1 MFVGRG
7 KTLEVLNEAIRRI
20 HSHGQGAFHE
30 RVFQALDSL
39 FEDSR
44 YALEIF
50 AKDGSYALETNLPF
64 HECRETD
71 IFQRTG
77 ELVKDQS
84 PMFAQLAA
92 GESSAMRLSDFISL
106 RELRRTDLF
115 HEIFNRIH
123 ISRQI
128 GIPIQSRHCLGGLT
142 INRKGRDYT
151 VEDVAVAQTLAP
163 QIATAFEVD
172 QMIRKLAPQVQAA
185 PEPDYS
191 KLRRVGLSRREC
203 EVMRWVAEG
212 KRDGEIAIILNISP
226 RTAQQ
231 HVHAIFKK
239 LGVETR
245 TAAVAHILKSGWL
258 DGSAPS
264 PPSAG

>member
-1 MFVGRG
+1 MFAARG
-7 KTLEVLNEAIRRI
+7 NTLETVHEAIRLI
-20 HSHGQGAFHE
+20 HSHGQGVFHE
-30 RVFQALDSL
+30 RVFQGLDKL

-50 AKDGSYALETNLPF
+50 GREEGYAVETNLPF
-64 HECRETD
+64 NECRQND
-71 IFQRTG
+71 IFQRT
-77 ELVKDQS
+77 EQLVKTQS
-84 PMFAQLAA
+84 PMFARLAA
-92 GESSAMRLSDFISL
+92 GESETMRLSDFISL
-106 RELRRTDLF
+106 RQLRQTDLY
-115 HEIFNRIH
+115 HDIFTVLG

-142 INRKGRDYT
+142 INRTGKDYSA
-151 VEDVAVAQTLAP
+151 EDVAVAQMLAP

-172 QMIRKLAPQVQAA
+172 QMIRKLKPVVKAA
-185 PEPDYS
+185 PETDYTR
-191 KLRRVGLSRREC
+191 LRRLGLSRREC

-245 TAAVAHILKSGWL
+245 TAAVATVLKAEVL
-258 DGSAPS
+258 GSRA
-264 PPSAG
+264 

>member
-1 MFVGRG
+1 MFARGR
-7 KTLEVLNEAIRRI
+7 TLEKLNEAIRLI
-20 HSHGQGAFHE
+20 HSHGPTAFHE

-50 AKDGSYALETNLPF
+50 AKEGGYTLESNLPF

-71 IFQRTG
+71 IFQRT
-77 ELVKDQS
+77 EQLVKEQS
-84 PMFAQLAA
+84 PMFERLAA

-106 RELRRTDLF
+106 RELRRTDLY
-115 HEIFNRIH
+115 HEIFHRIH
-123 ISRQI
+123 ISHQI
-128 GIPIQSRHCLGGLT
+128 GIPIQSKHCLGGLT
-142 INRKGRDYT
+142 INRKRRDYT
-151 VEDVAVAQTLAP
+151 PEDVAVAQILAP

-172 QMIRKLAPQVQAA
+172 QMIRKLAPQMRAA
-185 PEPDYS
+185 PEPDYA

-258 DGSAPS
+258 DGSTPS
-264 PPSAG
+264 HSSAG